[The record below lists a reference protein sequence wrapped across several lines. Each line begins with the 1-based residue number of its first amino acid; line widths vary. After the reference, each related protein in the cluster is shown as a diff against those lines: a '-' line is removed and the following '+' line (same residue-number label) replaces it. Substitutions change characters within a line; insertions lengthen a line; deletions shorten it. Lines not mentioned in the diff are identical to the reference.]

1 MAYRPLPNHKNNYHG
16 DTLERSFKDIIID
29 NICKEMN
36 KHKTPTPDILL
47 IGDFNFPRAQWN
59 AGIGVVK
66 PDSKCNRNSLQQL
79 INIASDYSLLQYISE
94 GTRETRKGG
103 NNILELIF
111 TNNHELITNIH
122 LQPSEITDHKYS
134 HTAL

>member
-1 MAYRPLPNHKNNYHG
+1 MQLITHINQFHSLGFFSHKCPKNG
-16 DTLERSFKDIIID
+16 SRSLNRVIYKRFFKD
-29 NICKEMN
+29 ICKEMN

-47 IGDFNFPRAQWN
+47 IGDFNFPKAQWN

-111 TNNHELITNIH
+111 TNNHELI
-122 LQPSEITDHKYS
+122 
-134 HTAL
+134 